1 MSDEIVK
8 VPEVEPEFKTTLTPE
23 QLAAAEAEV
32 KSRPFSARNPELGR
46 MIKCQVCGLRHR
58 SVQKCEQKFTN
69 RAGDFEY
76 FHEEEIDGEVKLV
89 PTLRTAIPHDE
100 KPTMKQ
106 IVGAAATNKKRFHPH
121 HSKIKLLFIER
132 TRKVFDELGFELVD
146 GKSEEFKALTPD
158 EQKAVAEKFQKDLQR
173 ARVVAARQIRKERE
187 FSDRKYR
194 RMRDTSRRTNK
205 GLL

>member
-100 KPTMKQ
+100 KPTRKQ
-106 IVGAAATNKKRFHPH
+106 IMGAAATHKKRFHPH
-121 HSKIKLLFIER
+121 HSKMKLLFIER
-132 TRKVFDELGFELVD
+132 TRKVFLALGFNADCDKETFD
-146 GKSEEFKALTPD
+146 KN
-158 EQKAVAEKFQKDLQR
+158 LQR
-173 ARVVAARQIRKERE
+173 ARVVAARQIRKERRQ
-187 FSDRKYR
+187 S
-194 RMRDTSRRTNK
+194 SRRVRLEQRASRRANR
-205 GLL
+205 G